1 MNRRRLAAAPAA
13 ALLALLVL
21 GGAIYM
27 WLGDEI
33 AAFLNYAVSEG
44 TQPGLFLL
52 MFAVLPL
59 LGFPI
64 TVFLVLI
71 GAKFGAWAGVLIMAV
86 GMPLHLLAAFGF
98 ANSFLR
104 PLIRRYMEKANHPLP
119 EIPRN
124 RAGWFSVVF
133 MAVPGLSYIL
143 KNYILAFSGVPF
155 RWYFLSGYLVQGAM
169 GVPFVIA
176 GDAVAAESL
185 LLLAAVLIVMLVA
198 YVVVYKIRKR
208 HTWPAS

>member
-1 MNRRRLAAAPAA
+1 MNRRRMAALAAAMLGA
-13 ALLALLVL
+13 LVL
-21 GGAIYM
+21 GGALYG

-33 AAFLNYAVSEG
+33 AAFLNYAVSKG
-44 TQPGLFLL
+44 THPGLFLL

-71 GAKFGAWAGVLIMAV
+71 GAKFGAWAGVLIMAA

-119 EIPRN
+119 EIPPN
-124 RAGWFSVVF
+124 RVGWFSVVF

-185 LLLAAVLIVMLVA
+185 LLLAAVLAALLLI
-198 YVVVYKIRKR
+198 YGVVYKIRRR